1 MRHYGPRIAAWMTAL
16 LLAIPAVAQ
25 AQQSDRFGEYEIHY
39 SAIPTGM
46 LNDQVA
52 REYGIQRS
60 RTRGMVMVTILRDGE
75 AVSGQVDIL
84 ARDENDELTEIG
96 AQRVREDG
104 WVSYVGT
111 FPIEAGDALTFEIEV
126 NPHAGGDVYPLA
138 FRQTFYPGE

>member
-1 MRHYGPRIAAWMTAL
+1 MRHYGPCIAVLLTVL
-16 LLAIPAVAQ
+16 LLSLPIAAQ
-25 AQQSDRFGEYEIHY
+25 AQQSDRFGDYEIHY

-52 REYGIQRS
+52 GEYGIVRS
-60 RTRGMVMVTILRDGE
+60 RTRGMVMVTILRDGQ

-84 ARDENDELTEIG
+84 ARDENDKLTEIG

-111 FPIEAGDALTFEIEV
+111 FPIEAGDALTFEIKV
-126 NPHAGGDVYPLA
+126 NPHAGGETYPVA